1 MRAAIFLYD
10 ANENLIQVKRPV
22 GFARTVE
29 AVPVPLGEGWADTVA
44 STSPLV
50 GYPCVVGDW
59 TRERAKPHG

>member
-10 ANENLIQVKRPV
+10 ANEQLLQVRRPV

-50 GYPCVVGDW
+50 GYPVTVRDW
-59 TRERAKPHG
+59 TQERAKAHG